1 MPLIIT
7 PAQLERRAELYHQV
21 GILLAAGMTLHQSLE
36 QLTKHPPSRPLRLA
50 VSRWLDHLN
59 EGCSVTE
66 AVGRLGRWMP
76 AFDLALVEAGEK
88 SGRLDACFKLLST
101 YYTERAQMA
110 RQVISDLL
118 YPLFILHFAV
128 VLFPFIQVVQT
139 GNVFQFVRSILMV
152 LGPLYAAVF
161 LFLVACQGRHG
172 EMWRGVIETFLRPV
186 PLLGTA
192 RRYLALAR
200 LSAALEALLNAGV
213 SILGAWELAANAS
226 GSPAISREVRSWK
239 VPLENGSTP
248 SELVS
253 GASPFP
259 DVFRNLYHTGEISGT
274 LDDSLKRLRDFYQQE
289 GSRKMRLAAQWTPRL
304 IYFGIVIYV
313 GIRILSFY
321 AGYFQQLN
329 DVMDMK

>member
-1 MPLIIT
+1 MPLVIT
-7 PAQLERRAELYHQV
+7 PAQLERRAELYHQL
-21 GILLAAGMTLHQSLE
+21 GTFLAAGMTFQQGLE
-36 QLTKHPPSRPLRLA
+36 QLAQHPPSRLLQPA
-50 VSRWLDHLN
+50 ISRWLDYLN
-59 EGCSVTE
+59 EGCTVTD
-66 AVGRLGRWMP
+66 AVSRLGRWMP

-88 SGRLDACFKLLST
+88 SGRLDACFKLLSI
-101 YYTERAQMA
+101 YYSERAQMA

-118 YPLFILHFAV
+118 YPLFIFHFAV
-128 VLFPFIQVVQT
+128 VLFPFIQLVQT
-139 GNVFQFVRSILMV
+139 GSVFQFVISILMV
-152 LGPLYAAVF
+152 LGPLYAGVF
-161 LFLVACQGRHG
+161 LLLLACQGRHG
-172 EMWRGVIETFLRPV
+172 EMWRAAIESLLRPV

-226 GSPAISREVRSWK
+226 GSPAIGRVVRSWK
-239 VPLENGSTP
+239 VPFENGSTP

-253 GASPFP
+253 SAPAFP

-289 GSRKMRLAAQWTPRL
+289 GARKMRLVAQWTPRL

-313 GIRILSFY
+313 GFRILSFY
-321 AGYFQQLN
+321 AGYFRQLN

>member
-1 MPLIIT
+1 MPLVIT
-7 PAQLERRAELYHQV
+7 PAQLERRAELYHQL
-21 GILLAAGMTLHQSLE
+21 GMLLAAGMTFQQGLE
-36 QLTKHPPSRPLRLA
+36 QLTQHPPSRLLQPA
-50 VSRWLDHLN
+50 IARWLDYLN
-59 EGCSVTE
+59 EGCTVTE

-88 SGRLDACFKLLST
+88 SGRLDACFKLLSL
-101 YYTERAQMA
+101 YYSERAQMG

-118 YPLFILHFAV
+118 YPLFVFHFAV
-128 VLFPFIQVVQT
+128 VLFPFIQLVQT
-139 GNVFQFVRSILMV
+139 GSVLRFVISILMV
-152 LGPLYAAVF
+152 LGPLYAGVF
-161 LFLVACQGRHG
+161 LLLLACQGRHG
-172 EMWRGVIETFLRPV
+172 EMWRGAIESLLRPV

-213 SILGAWELAANAS
+213 SILGAWELAASAS
-226 GSPAISREVRSWK
+226 GSPAIRRVVRSWK

-253 GASPFP
+253 RAPAFP

-289 GSRKMRLAAQWTPRL
+289 GTRKMRLVAQWTPRL

-313 GIRILSFY
+313 GFRILSFY
-321 AGYFQQLN
+321 AGYFKHLN